1 METRWLICLAV
12 AYVCGSIPF
21 GLLIGFARGVD
32 VRNEGSKNIGT
43 TNVGRVLGKKWGIL
57 CFVLDVAK
65 GLGPVLGAGF
75 ALGLS
80 GKTPLEPGEAWRWL
94 AVALAAV
101 LGHMFPVWLK
111 FKGGKGV
118 ATGLG
123 VLLGFWP
130 MLTLPSLAA
139 FATWAVVL
147 LACRYMS
154 VASMTGAVLIPL
166 YLAIWATMV
175 GRDLAQLTP
184 FFVVTS
190 LLALLVIIRH
200 KANIGRLR
208 AGTELKIG
216 VKTAK

>member
-1 METRWLICLAV
+1 M
-12 AYVCGSIPF
+12 
-21 GLLIGFARGVD
+21 
-32 VRNEGSKNIGT
+32 
-43 TNVGRVLGKKWGIL
+43 LGKKWGIL

-184 FFVVTS
+184 LFVVTS